1 MLSFHYVKDV
11 TVAGF
16 AADANPNVTQ
26 PAATKVFRP
35 AGSVAGQGAD
45 RLSRNVG
52 IYFRGVDAAGV
63 EQPTGTVTFTV
74 WQKDEGASRVQAGS
88 GAVRDQW
95 INMGTFTTV
104 ASSALSKVAALGD
117 TFVQVTAIAAG
128 GSSKFQQF
136 IGELTA

>member
-1 MLSFHYVKDV
+1 MLAFHALKDV

-26 PAATKVFRP
+26 PAVTKVFVPTGRV
-35 AGSVAGQGAD
+35 GGQGAD
-45 RLSRNVG
+45 SVSRNIGV
-52 IYFRGVDAAGV
+52 YHRGADAAGV

-74 WQKDEGASRVQAGS
+74 WMRDSGASKIQAGT

-95 INMGTFTTV
+95 INMGTFTTI
-104 ASSALSKVAALGD
+104 ASSVISKVAALGD
-117 TFVQVTAIAAG
+117 TFVQVTAISAG

-136 IGELTA
+136 IGELTT